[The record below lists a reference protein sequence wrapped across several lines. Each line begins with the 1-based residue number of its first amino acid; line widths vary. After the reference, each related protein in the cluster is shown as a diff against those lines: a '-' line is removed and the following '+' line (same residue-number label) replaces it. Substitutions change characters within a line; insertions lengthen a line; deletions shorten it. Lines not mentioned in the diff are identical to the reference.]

1 MIMEKILSVAARVG
15 GRGWVRGGEYVQQYD
30 RPQPSDLSVI
40 ILLNLKPTDSETPLL
55 QAML

>member
-1 MIMEKILSVAARVG
+1 MEKILSVAARVG
-15 GRGWVRGGEYVQQYD
+15 WGGGVRSGEYVQQYD